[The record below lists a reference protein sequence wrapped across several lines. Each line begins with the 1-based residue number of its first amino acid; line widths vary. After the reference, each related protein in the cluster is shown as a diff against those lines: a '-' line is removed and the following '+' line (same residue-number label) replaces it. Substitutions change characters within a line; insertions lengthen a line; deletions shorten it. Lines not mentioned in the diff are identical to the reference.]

1 MKRSKKHQD
10 VVTDYDRIKSEHLD
24 KLATKMLANDE
35 KMSKL
40 KEKEIDPKFLN
51 LF

>member
-1 MKRSKKHQD
+1 MKRSKKHQE
-10 VVTDYDRIKSEHLD
+10 VITDYDTIKSKHLD

-35 KMSKL
+35 KVSKL
-40 KEKEIDPKFLN
+40 KGKEIDPGFLN

>member
-1 MKRSKKHQD
+1 MKRSKRHQD
-10 VVTDYDRIKSEHLD
+10 VVNDYDVIKSKYLD

>member
-1 MKRSKKHQD
+1 MKSKKHKE
-10 VVTDYDRIKSEHLD
+10 VVADYEKAKAKHLEG
-24 KLATKMLANDE
+24 LATKMLANDE
-35 KMSKL
+35 KMNKL

>member
-1 MKRSKKHQD
+1 MKRSKKHQE
-10 VVTDYDRIKSEHLD
+10 VVTDYDAIKSKHLD

-35 KMSKL
+35 KMNKL
-40 KEKEIDPKFLN
+40 KGKEIDPKFLN

>member
-1 MKRSKKHQD
+1 MRRKKHQD
-10 VVTDYDRIKSEHLD
+10 IITDYDKIKSEHLD

-35 KMSKL
+35 KLTQL
-40 KEKEIDPKFLN
+40 KQKEIDPKFLN

>member
-1 MKRSKKHQD
+1 MKRSKKHQE
-10 VVTDYDRIKSEHLD
+10 VVTDYDIIKSKHLD

-35 KMSKL
+35 KMSQL
-40 KEKEIDPKFLN
+40 KQKEIDPKFLN

>member
-1 MKRSKKHQD
+1 MKSKKHKE
-10 VVTDYDRIKSEHLD
+10 VITDYETAKAKHLEG
-24 KLATKMLANDE
+24 LATKMLANDE
-35 KMSKL
+35 KLNKL

>member
-1 MKRSKKHQD
+1 MKRSKKHQE
-10 VVTDYDRIKSEHLD
+10 VTTDYETIKSKHLD
-24 KLATKMLANDE
+24 NLATKMLANDE

-40 KEKEIDPKFLN
+40 KGKEIDPKFLN

>member
-1 MKRSKKHQD
+1 MKKSKKHQEI
-10 VVTDYDRIKSEHLD
+10 VTDYDTIKSKHLD

-40 KEKEIDPKFLN
+40 KGKEIDPKFLN

>member
-10 VVTDYDRIKSEHLD
+10 VVTDYDTIKSKHLD

-35 KMSKL
+35 RNIKL
-40 KEKEIDPKFLN
+40 KGKEINPKFLN

>member
-1 MKRSKKHQD
+1 MKRGKKHQD
-10 VVTDYDRIKSEHLD
+10 ITADYDRIKSEHLD